1 MLTFWLHA
9 FLSAFA
15 VMNPIGNVPVFLA
28 LAGRLPAAERAAVNR
43 RSVAVATG
51 LVVVFA
57 VAGTAIFRLFGVT
70 LDDFRVA
77 GGILLFVIAFGL
89 LQGRPSSVHHPGP
102 GEPGGTPAAA
112 TPAPSP
118 LTAPAGPGV
127 APGARPPAAWVL
139 QVPGAVALRR
149 LVRPEGT
156 EEPSEDDPAVT
167 PLGTPILAGPGTI
180 ATVMALGGE
189 PPFWAHTLLVVLAFA
204 AVLGLTHALFHYAVG
219 VQQRLGH
226 TLINVIT
233 RMMGLLLTVV
243 AVQMVVAGIK
253 GIFP

>member
-28 LAGRLPAAERAAVNR
+28 LVGRLPAAERAEVNR

-57 VAGTAIFRLFGVT
+57 LAGTAIFRIFGVT

-102 GEPGGTPAAA
+102 GEPGGAPQAPVPTAAA
-112 TPAPSP
+112 HPEAPLAPRPA
-118 LTAPAGPGV
+118 V
-127 APGARPPAAWVL
+127 AWVR
-139 QVPGAVALRR
+139 QVPGADALRR
-149 LVRPEGT
+149 LVRPAGV
-156 EEPSEDDPAVT
+156 EEPPEDDPAVT

-204 AVLGLTHALFHYAVG
+204 VVLAVTYVLFRYAVA
-219 VQQRLGH
+219 VQQRLGR
-226 TLINVIT
+226 TLINVVT

-243 AVQMVVAGIK
+243 AVQMVVAGVK

>member
-28 LAGRLPAAERAAVNR
+28 LVGRLPAAERAAVNR
-43 RSVAVATG
+43 RSVAVATA

-57 VAGTAIFRLFGVT
+57 LAGTAIFRLFGVT

-77 GGILLFVIAFGL
+77 GGIMLFVIAFGL

-102 GEPGGTPAAA
+102 GEPGGAAQAPVPAAA
-112 TPAPSP
+112 HPEAPLAQRPA
-118 LTAPAGPGV
+118 
-127 APGARPPAAWVL
+127 AAWVR
-139 QVPGAVALRR
+139 QMPGADALRR
-149 LVRPEGT
+149 LVRPAGV
-156 EEPSEDDPAVT
+156 EEPPADDPAVT
-167 PLGTPILAGPGTI
+167 PLGTPMLAGPGTI

-204 AVLGLTHALFHYAVG
+204 GVLALTHVLFHYAVA
-219 VQQRLGH
+219 VQQRLGR
-226 TLINVIT
+226 TLINVVT

-243 AVQMVVAGIK
+243 AVQMVVAGLK